1 LESHRDYRITA
12 SLCAKSEHA
21 PSHQERLLRE
31 ADFKGWIAQAA
42 ICGCVESDQA
52 FDQRFR
58 GQSLTILGYVYRFL
72 ANFAFLAMVYFS
84 LNFLTAYQQRA
95 IVAFIVLVYTAM
107 HVVSTLRQFNF
118 FQKIER
124 LEAEARTMAVATSPD
139 GQVRKPIIREVARL
153 RHEGE
158 LKSYIDLLF
167 LGLVALLCVSKI
179 VTN

>member
-1 LESHRDYRITA
+1 MS
-12 SLCAKSEHA
+12 
-21 PSHQERLLRE
+21 
-31 ADFKGWIAQAA
+31 
-42 ICGCVESDQA
+42 
-52 FDQRFR
+52 
-58 GQSLTILGYVYRFL
+58 ILGYIYRFFS
-72 ANFAFLAMVYFS
+72 NFAFLAVVYFS
-84 LNFLTAYQQRA
+84 LNYLTTYQQR
-95 IVAFIVLVYTAM
+95 VVVSVLVLFYTAM

-124 LEAEARTMAVATSPD
+124 LEIEARTLWAAAAPE
-139 GQVRKPIIREVARL
+139 GQRKPIVREVGKL

>member
-1 LESHRDYRITA
+1 MRR
-12 SLCAKSEHA
+12 
-21 PSHQERLLRE
+21 SHQERLPRE
-31 ADFKGWIAQAA
+31 GELGLDRARGVTLLFRNRPR
-42 ICGCVESDQA
+42 VRSTV
-52 FDQRFR
+52 R
-58 GQSLTILGYVYRFL
+58 GQCLTILGYIYRFL
-72 ANFAFLAMVYFS
+72 SNFAFLAMVYFS
-84 LNFLTAYQQRA
+84 LNFLGVYQQRA
-95 IVAFIVLVYTAM
+95 IVAFTVLVYTVM

-124 LEAEARTMAVATSPD
+124 LEAEARSMAAVTSPD
-139 GQVRKPIIREVARL
+139 GQVRKPIIREVAKL

>member
-1 LESHRDYRITA
+1 M
-12 SLCAKSEHA
+12 
-21 PSHQERLLRE
+21 
-31 ADFKGWIAQAA
+31 
-42 ICGCVESDQA
+42 
-52 FDQRFR
+52 
-58 GQSLTILGYVYRFL
+58 TILGYIYRFL
-72 ANFAFLAMVYFS
+72 SNFAFLAVVYFS

-95 IVAFIVLVYTAM
+95 IVSFLVLVYTAM

-124 LEAEARTMAVATSPD
+124 LETETRSLAVAASPD
-139 GQVRKPIIREVARL
+139 GQARKPIIREVGKL

-179 VTN
+179 VTS

>member
-1 LESHRDYRITA
+1 
-12 SLCAKSEHA
+12 
-21 PSHQERLLRE
+21 
-31 ADFKGWIAQAA
+31 
-42 ICGCVESDQA
+42 
-52 FDQRFR
+52 
-58 GQSLTILGYVYRFL
+58 LTILGYIYRFL
-72 ANFAFLAMVYFS
+72 SNFAFLAVVYFS

-95 IVAFIVLVYTAM
+95 IVSFLVLVYTAM

-124 LEAEARTMAVATSPD
+124 LETETRSLALAASSD
-139 GQVRKPIIREVARL
+139 GQARKPIIREVGKL

>member
-1 LESHRDYRITA
+1 VHDIDIWNHIDIIAVPPR
-12 SLCAKSEHA
+12 SE
-21 PSHQERLLRE
+21 PTRSTQERLL
-31 ADFKGWIAQAA
+31 AKKIVGSGAA
-42 ICGCVESDQA
+42 SRCCLETDHAS
-52 FDQRFR
+52 DQRFR
-58 GQSLTILGYVYRFL
+58 EQSLTILGYIYRFL
-72 ANFAFLAMVYFS
+72 SNFAFLAVVYFS
-84 LNFLTAYQQRA
+84 LNFLTVYQQRA
-95 IVAFIVLVYTAM
+95 IVSFLILVYTVM

-124 LEAEARTMAVATSPD
+124 LEGEARALAMAASSD
-139 GQVRKPIIREVARL
+139 GQARKPIIREVGKL